1 MAWVRALYAVLAV
14 WALWAAGLVSAAEV
28 VVLSSERSP
37 SYTDASQATVAELVR
52 LGVRRTE
59 ITQLYVPE
67 VVAGDWAAAQGA
79 KVWVTLGSD
88 ALARALQREGRP
100 ALVSALIPRLG
111 FERLL
116 RDSPTKS
123 SAPALAVYLD
133 QPFGRQLDLVR
144 QVLPDARRIGVLWGP
159 ESVAQQ
165 ANLQAAA
172 QARGMDVVG
181 GHVTAPGTL
190 FAGLKTV
197 LDEADVLLAVA
208 DPQVY
213 NGTTISNILLATY
226 RARVPVMAFSP
237 AYVKA
242 GALVAL
248 YSSPREIGVQ
258 AGALARGVLQGGPL
272 PLSQYPL
279 EFSVAVNE
287 HVARSLGMVLDE
299 ASLNERLHRME
310 KRP

>member
-1 MAWVRALYAVLAV
+1 MGLARTLCGILLG
-14 WALWAAGLVSAAEV
+14 WTLWGAGWVSAAEV
-28 VVLSSERSP
+28 LVLSSERSP
-37 SYTDASQATVAELVR
+37 SYTDASQAAVAELVR
-52 LGVRRTE
+52 LGVRRTD
-59 ITQLYVPE
+59 IAQLYVSE
-67 VVAGDWAAAQGA
+67 LAAGDLGAAQGA
-79 KVWVTLGSD
+79 KVWITLGSD

-116 RDSPTKS
+116 RDSSGKTA
-123 SAPALAVYLD
+123 APALAVYLD
-133 QPFGRQLDLVR
+133 QPFGRQLDLARLVF
-144 QVLPDARRIGVLWGP
+144 PEARRVGVLWGP
-159 ESVAQQ
+159 ESTAQQ
-165 ANLQAAA
+165 ATLLAAA

-181 GHVTAPGTL
+181 GSVTASNTL
-190 FAGLKTV
+190 FAGLKSV
-197 LDEADVLLAVA
+197 LDDADLLLAVA

-213 NGTTISNILLATY
+213 NSATISNILLATY

-242 GALVAL
+242 GALLAV
-248 YSSPREIGVQ
+248 YSTPRQIGVQ
-258 AGALARGVLQGGPL
+258 AGALARTVLQGGAL
-272 PLSQYPL
+272 PASQYPS

-299 ASLNERLHRME
+299 AALNERMHRME

>member
-1 MAWVRALYAVLAV
+1 MGLARTLCGILLG
-14 WALWAAGLVSAAEV
+14 WTLWGAGWVSAAEV
-28 VVLSSERSP
+28 LVLSSERSP
-37 SYTDASQATVAELVR
+37 SYTDASQAAVAELVR
-52 LGVRRTE
+52 LGVRRTD
-59 ITQLYVPE
+59 IAQLYVSE
-67 VVAGDWAAAQGA
+67 LAAGDLGAAQGA
-79 KVWVTLGSD
+79 KVWITLGSD

-116 RDSPTKS
+116 RDSSGKTA
-123 SAPALAVYLD
+123 APALAVYLD
-133 QPFGRQLDLVR
+133 QPFGRQLDLARLVF
-144 QVLPDARRIGVLWGP
+144 PEARRVGVLWGP
-159 ESVAQQ
+159 ESTAQQ
-165 ANLQAAA
+165 ATLLAAA

-181 GHVTAPGTL
+181 GSVTASNTL
-190 FAGLKTV
+190 FSGLKSV
-197 LDEADVLLAVA
+197 LDDADLLLAVA

-213 NGTTISNILLATY
+213 NSATISNILLATY

-242 GALVAL
+242 GALLAV
-248 YSSPREIGVQ
+248 YSTPRQIGVQ
-258 AGALARGVLQGGPL
+258 AGALARTVLQGGAL
-272 PLSQYPL
+272 PASQYPS

-299 ASLNERLHRME
+299 AALNERMHRME